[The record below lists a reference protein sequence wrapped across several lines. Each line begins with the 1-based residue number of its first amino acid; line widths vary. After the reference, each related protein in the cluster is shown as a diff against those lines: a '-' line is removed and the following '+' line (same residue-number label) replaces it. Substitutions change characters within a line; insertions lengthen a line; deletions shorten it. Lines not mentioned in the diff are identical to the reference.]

1 MVYGSHLIKSWS
13 STQNIIAL
21 SSGEAEFYGLVK
33 GASQGIGVK
42 NLLKEYGVEAKVTIK
57 TDASAAKGIASRRG
71 SGKVRHIE
79 VSQLWVQDK
88 VAQGVLKI
96 QKIATSENIADH
108 LTKYLNQEGVT
119 SHIYIYIILVN
130 G

>member
-1 MVYGSHLIKSWS
+1 M
-13 STQNIIAL
+13 
-21 SSGEAEFYGLVK
+21 
-33 GASQGIGVK
+33 
-42 NLLKEYGVEAKVTIK
+42 KVTIK

-71 SGKVRHIE
+71 SGKARHIE

-119 SHIYIYIILVN
+119 SHIYIILVSLLKGVVIILCHQLRNDNNSVVVN
-130 G
+130 HSHQDVDSSHSL